1 MSASGLSRG
10 AMVEIPDTSQ
20 DLELFQILTCI
31 KRKVQELEFEEG
43 TRGGISDIL
52 NRYIKANYKYF
63 KSYDPKRESK
73 HIIYLYKN
81 NLYGYAECKF
91 LPTSGFKWIDPKEFE
106 MNKYT
111 SNSSKR
117 WAVEIKLFFC
127 NSLF

>member
-1 MSASGLSRG
+1 
-10 AMVEIPDTSQ
+10 MVEITDTSQ

-43 TRGGISDIL
+43 TRGEISDIL

-73 HIIYLYKN
+73 HIIYLDKN
-81 NLYGYAECKF
+81 NLYGYAERKF

-111 SNSSKR
+111 SNSSKG
-117 WAVEIKLFFC
+117 
-127 NSLF
+127 